1 MQSISLTIG
10 PLRIPLWIPVT
21 IFAAVMQTWRTGVQT
36 RLKGQLSAGAAS
48 FARFLY
54 AMPLEFLAFL
64 ILFGQFGPALF
75 RHNHLEF
82 WLYCL
87 AGGLAQI
94 LGTLFLV
101 RSFHSRGLVAGTAYA
116 KTEAAQLVILTT
128 LFLGAQL
135 QPLAIVGIFLA
146 LAGVLVLGAKGWGV
160 LGSGFWR
167 GLSQPAARFGL
178 AAALGFALTAIALRA
193 ASREMD
199 PGIPPLVMGLWIL
212 LVTNFLQTLLQ
223 GGYLALQKREQWLES
238 LRGWRLAWP
247 VGILSALGSWAWFSA
262 FVLTQVALVRGL
274 GQIDTLLVF
283 LFGHH
288 VLKERLGQAEIAA
301 TLLIVI
307 GALCIVAPDIHWQG

>member
-1 MQSISLTIG
+1 MHPVLALG
-10 PLRIPLWIPVT
+10 PLRLPLWIPIT
-21 IFAAVMQTWRTGVQT
+21 LFAALMQTWRTGLQA

-54 AMPLEFLAFL
+54 ALPWEFLAFVL
-64 ILFGQFGPALF
+64 LWADFGGNTLF
-75 RHNHLEF
+75 RHSPLSF

-101 RSFHSRGLVAGTAYA
+101 RSFHSRGLVTGTAYA

-135 QPLAIVGIFLA
+135 HPLAIVGIFLA
-146 LAGVLVLGAKGWGV
+146 LAGVLVLGGQGWGIF
-160 LGSGFWR
+160 SAGFWR
-167 GLSQPAARFGL
+167 GLLQPAARYGL

-193 ASREMD
+193 ASHALD
-199 PGIPPLVMGLWIL
+199 PALPSLAMGLWIL
-212 LVTNFLQTLLQ
+212 VVTNFLQTLLQ
-223 GGYLALQKREQWLES
+223 GGYLFWRRREQWQES

-247 VGILSALGSWAWFSA
+247 VGLLSALGSWGWFSA

-288 VLKERLGQAEIAA
+288 VLKEHLGRQEMVAM
-301 TLLIVI
+301 LLIVI
-307 GALCIVAPDIHWQG
+307 GALCIVAPDIHWQP